1 MKIVK
6 KIILIVIA
14 VFLGALYSFG
24 VWPRAIY
31 NTDIGANSYVLT
43 MECVA

>member
-14 VFLGALYSFG
+14 VFLVALYSFG

-31 NTDIGANSYVLT
+31 NTDI
-43 MECVA
+43 